1 MSRIGKN
8 PIAVPAGV
16 EVKSKDHAV
25 SVKGP
30 KGTLTLDTRGHVE
43 IGINGAV
50 VSVSRFDDSRRS
62 KAYHGLY
69 QRLITNMVKGVKEG
83 FTKELEIQ
91 GIGYKAGVE
100 AGGKK
105 LLLNLGYSH
114 PVNFDVPEGITV
126 QTPKPTQIL
135 ISGADKQMVG
145 QVAANIR
152 SLRPPEPYG
161 GKGVRYLG
169 ERVVIKE
176 GKKSTK

>member
-1 MSRIGKN
+1 VSRIGRL
-8 PIAVPAGV
+8 PIAIPKGV
-16 EVKSKDHAV
+16 EVKPSPAEV

-30 KGTLTLDTRGHVE
+30 KGTLTVPTHGRVDVKIEDGQVKVARYGDHRQ
-43 IGINGAV
+43 A
-50 VSVSRFDDSRRS
+50 

-69 QRLITNMVKGVKEG
+69 QRLIRNSILGVSQGYK
-83 FTKELEIQ
+83 KELEIQ
-91 GIGYKAGVE
+91 GVGYKA
-100 AGGKK
+100 ASQGKK
-105 LLLNLGYSH
+105 LVLNLGHSH
-114 PVNFDVPEGITV
+114 PIEFTPPAGITV
-126 QTPKPTQIL
+126 SAPKPTEVI
-135 ISGADKQMVG
+135 IEGADKQAVG